1 VSELRHFQDR
11 GMDVS
16 LSGMNAI
23 LRFTIVESTKEPVPQ
38 KRARVTAEGVPLLP
52 TNLIMNFI
60 KRP

>member
-1 VSELRHFQDR
+1 
-11 GMDVS
+11 MDVS